1 MVGLYTLNSLAT
13 AGGRRSLWPSRCAR
27 LALSGTVANARLSL
41 SYILASFC
49 TGSHQHVCCRQTF
62 NELVGMCRPLTA
74 GYETFT
80 IRPTQK
86 NPRNYIR
93 DRVWRKNLPTRFKAG
108 DPVKIWGE
116 NFIFIY
122 ILFENNI
129 KLRRLISC
137 FSSAALLGCS
147 LQQPPPPPA
156 FRPEGR
162 WTPRANTSGDTQCR
176 LMRVRLI
183 MTLFW
188 LLMRS
193 KTAKSNIII
202 ATVFVRD
209 TNDTAVIPKN

>member
-147 LQQPPPPPA
+147 LQQPPPHPRSA
-156 FRPEGR
+156 LKADGR
-162 WTPRANTSGDTQCR
+162 RGRTR
-176 LMRVRLI
+176 
-183 MTLFW
+183 
-188 LLMRS
+188 
-193 KTAKSNIII
+193 
-202 ATVFVRD
+202 
-209 TNDTAVIPKN
+209 AVIHNVD